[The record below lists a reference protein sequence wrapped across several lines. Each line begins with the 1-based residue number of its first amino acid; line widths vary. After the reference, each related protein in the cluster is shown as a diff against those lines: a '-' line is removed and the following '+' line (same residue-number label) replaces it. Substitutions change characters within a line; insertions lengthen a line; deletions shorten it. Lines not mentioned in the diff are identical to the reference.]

1 MRKAAAKQGSRFYK
15 LHGAGN
21 DILVVQSKHMPTR
34 GKAEF
39 VKNISHRQL
48 GIGCDQLV
56 EVSST
61 KPLECQIWN
70 GNGTKSEMCA
80 NGTRVL
86 LYLAAKLKWISPSA
100 KEVTLKVSGKKY
112 EAQKIGK
119 DGYELCLGEPEIG
132 SMETLSVSGHQIPF
146 WPVRTGNPHAVIL
159 TTEHKLAW
167 TPPAGFSYKVLGPH
181 VETHARFPQK
191 TNVEFIRSISQKGNK
206 ATALVEVW
214 ERGAGATMSCGS
226 GAVAAASVVHGLT
239 GAEVVEIRMTSF
251 KLQVRFEGERAFL
264 SGPSAL
270 VAEGMYFS

>member
-1 MRKAAAKQGSRFYK
+1 MRKTAAKQGSRFYK

-21 DILVVQSKHMPTR
+21 DILVVHSKDMPTR
-34 GKAEF
+34 SKAEF
-39 VKNISHRQL
+39 VKGISHRQL

-86 LYLAAKLKWISPSA
+86 LYLAAKLKWFSPSA
-100 KEVTLKVSGKKY
+100 KEISLKVSGKKY
-112 EAQKIGK
+112 EALKVK

-132 SMETLSVSGHQIPF
+132 SLEALELDSQRILF

-159 TTEHKLAW
+159 TTNHKLAW
-167 TPPAGFSYKVLGPH
+167 TPPADFSYKVTGPQI
-181 VETHARFPQK
+181 ETHARFPQK
-191 TNVEFIRSISQKGNK
+191 TNVEFIRSLSQKGSR
-206 ATALVEVW
+206 AAALVEVW

-226 GAVAAASVVHGLT
+226 GAVASASVVHGLT
-239 GAEVVEIRMTSF
+239 GAELVEIQMTNF

-270 VAEGMYFS
+270 VAEGMYFPS